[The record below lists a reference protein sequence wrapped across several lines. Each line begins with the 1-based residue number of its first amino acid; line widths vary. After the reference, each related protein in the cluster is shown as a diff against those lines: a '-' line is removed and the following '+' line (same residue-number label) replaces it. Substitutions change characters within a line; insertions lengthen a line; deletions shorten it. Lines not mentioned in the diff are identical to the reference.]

1 MFKGSS
7 LSEPWLVVVSSF
19 AIDRRE
25 RSRGLAKTL
34 MSLEAVKE
42 DINEPDL
49 SDVIS
54 DILPPMMHTNSGII
68 GDETSPFTNDHT

>member
-7 LSEPWLVVVSSF
+7 LSEPSLVVVSSF

-25 RSRGLAKTL
+25 RSRGLVETL
-34 MSLEAVKE
+34 MSLEAVKG

-54 DILPPMMHTNSGII
+54 DILPPMMHKSSGII

>member
-7 LSEPWLVVVSSF
+7 LSEPSLVVVSSF
-19 AIDRRE
+19 TIDRRE
-25 RSRGLAKTL
+25 RSRGLAETL

-49 SDVIS
+49 SDVI
-54 DILPPMMHTNSGII
+54 
-68 GDETSPFTNDHT
+68 